1 MMIGALLTTC
11 GCTLCDSSLP
21 VLPAE
26 YTALYKGFTANTGL
40 TYDNVNET
48 TLNVEP
54 LYNSQTFARG
64 FTCRNGQSLL
74 TIAARNCLKIDPDYL
89 SWSPSFPPVYEDE
102 IVSLNVDS
110 YTKFSLQWNL
120 VSEFTESTTGGLAR
134 AETNTLLVTG
144 GIPISRN
151 VYVFTTSGPT
161 ATNNIPNITFDT
173 YEEED
178 CCCLSGFDCEQKS
191 FASVTG
197 GSYVNRTPSF
207 SSGTY
212 GTLNLKYVGKTS
224 NTTNAFTVNL
234 ADNIANNA
242 RSWQASVGVS
252 GINLFASD
260 GNSTG
265 FLTGSLTS
273 VANNI
278 AGNST
283 WFSSVTLNGLLAL
296 SGATT
301 VAETSDLPAWNS
313 FSVQRG
319 VNGTSIS
326 IPLAF
331 RGSISAPST
340 YNCGIFTNSGA
351 TYFATNFN
359 DVVGTFSYTN
369 DEAGFLTYL
378 IEPRYPKHTSGF
390 VANDTNRGLYYR
402 GEFDSWIQLSESLG
416 WSRTVGNSVV
426 TSLYG
431 VPTLGFTLRFFD
443 LEYNECYY
451 VGDEPVTGFTCDND
465 LGAENGVGPEGIC
478 PSNGYWLTNVYPFAL
493 PSVPG
498 LLDCDGND
506 VAAECGPCPFVPCL
520 SPLTEIC
527 ICGTGGEETTAYV
540 ATSRNA
546 TQTLS
551 GIWHLT

>member
-1 MMIGALLTTC
+1 MIGALLTLC

-40 TYDNVNET
+40 TYDNVNQT

-54 LYNSQTFARG
+54 VYNSQTLTGG
-64 FTCRNGQSLL
+64 FTCRNEPSIF
-74 TIAARNCLKIDPDYL
+74 TIAAVNCLKIDPDYL
-89 SWSPSFPPVYEDE
+89 NWSPSFPPVYEDE
-102 IVSLNVDS
+102 IVSLNVNS
-110 YTKFSLQWNL
+110 NTQFSLQWNL
-120 VSEFTESTTGGLAR
+120 VSEFRESTTGGLAR
-134 AETNTLLVTG
+134 VESNTILVTG

-173 YEEED
+173 YEEVD
-178 CCCLSGFDCEQKS
+178 CCCLSGFDCDQKS

-224 NTTNAFTVNL
+224 NTTDAFTVNL

-273 VANNI
+273 VANSI

-301 VAETSDLPAWNS
+301 VAETSDLPVWNS
-313 FSVQRG
+313 FPVQRG

-326 IPLAF
+326 VPLAF
-331 RGSISAPST
+331 RGSISAPSS

-359 DVVGTFSYTN
+359 NVVGTFSYTN
-369 DEAGFLTYL
+369 DEAGFLIYL
-378 IEPRYPKHTSGF
+378 TEPRYPKHTSGF

-402 GEFDSWIQLSESLG
+402 GEFDSWIQLSESTG
-416 WSRTVGNSVV
+416 WSRTVGNSVA

-431 VPTLGFTLRFFD
+431 VPTLGFTLSFFD
-443 LEYNECYY
+443 MNYNQCYY
-451 VGDEPVTGFTCDND
+451 PGFETETGFTCDNGLD
-465 LGAENGVGPEGIC
+465 DINAVGPFGIC
-478 PSNGYWLTNVYPFAL
+478 PSNEYWLTNVFAFAS
-493 PSVPG
+493 PAVPG
-498 LLDCDGND
+498 ILDCDGNS
-506 VAAECGPCPFVPCL
+506 VAPECGPCPFFPCI
-520 SPLTEIC
+520 SPLTEVC
-527 ICGTGGEETTAYV
+527 ICGTGGEI
-540 ATSRNA
+540 TSAFPVISKNA

-551 GIWHLT
+551 GIWQLT